1 MEADDDIM
9 SFDELDQVLA
19 KMSNV
24 VKSCRKQLRSARTM
38 KQAAEA
44 QTLLNAERESALDA
58 KEHAF
63 NKKQKLLVE
72 REEAVVQ
79 AEARWST
86 IIEKVNADVEASK
99 EIVFIEARNIEF
111 KLSKA
116 KLLKLGNTY
125 FKGLL
130 TFNPVR
136 EGSRYF
142 LDRYS
147 NSNICFDTYFNV
159 CILA

>member
-1 MEADDDIM
+1 MY
-9 SFDELDQVLA
+9 L
-19 KMSNV
+19 K
-24 VKSCRKQLRSARTM
+24 
-38 KQAAEA
+38 
-44 QTLLNAERESALDA
+44 
-58 KEHAF
+58 
-63 NKKQKLLVE
+63 KKQKLLDE

-79 AEARWST
+79 VEARWST
-86 IIEKVNADVEASK
+86 IIERVHADVEASK
-99 EIVFIEARNIEF
+99 EIVFIEAREIEF

-147 NSNICFDTYFNV
+147 NSINASTFIFTSKLFSEIPMYVSNYFL
-159 CILA
+159 I

>member
-1 MEADDDIM
+1 M

-24 VKSCRKQLRSARTM
+24 VKSCRNQLRSARTM

-44 QTLLNAERESALDA
+44 QKLLIAERDSALDA

-63 NKKQKLLVE
+63 NKKQKLLDE
-72 REEAVVQ
+72 REKAIIQV
-79 AEARWST
+79 EARWSSV
-86 IIEKVNADVEASK
+86 IDRVHADVEASK
-99 EIVFIEARNIEF
+99 EIVLIEARKIEF

-130 TFNPVR
+130 TFNAAR

-142 LDRYS
+142 IDRYGS
-147 NSNICFDTYFNV
+147 GNKCFDTHIVFV
-159 CILA
+159 CVVG